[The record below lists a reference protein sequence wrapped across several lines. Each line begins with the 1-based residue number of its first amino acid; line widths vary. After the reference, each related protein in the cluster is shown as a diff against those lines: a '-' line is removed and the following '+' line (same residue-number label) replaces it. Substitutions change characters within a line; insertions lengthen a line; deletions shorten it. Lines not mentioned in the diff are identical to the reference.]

1 MNGKVKV
8 LLVVA
13 SLFCITSPALASASC
28 QTKNDLK
35 VCFYEKYTGIS
46 HHAWNISVEDLD
58 GPPPD
63 SINISTL
70 IDSTNFPASKI
81 HNAKLY
87 SYENITYTEEVFDHY
102 KYVNGTL
109 HDNGTVEDYNA
120 THLNYTVN
128 SNSTFVRKHRSPGA
142 YDWSAAD
149 NWWTENESRAVYR
162 NEEKWEWRWQ
172 RAKEQYF
179 KRNAERFTQ
188 GMGTFAVPPNPK
200 WFRYE
205 FDTPVRFWSKGRFAL
220 NVNDVQFDPWWSTT
234 YKFKRELLNA
244 SNDLVL
250 PFVDENPDGD
260 GSLSTYYGQGNGD
273 IYYNNDGDF
282 AFANDTDQRCGFST
296 IIDGAKGRVDE
307 TVNCPADLITYYP
320 FDNNGTKYDAWDPI
334 SGNNGTLEGG
344 VGALAAGKVKKG
356 VEFHG
361 DSDDDIATGITT
373 LNSDQSWAVW
383 MKHAATPL
391 AGSAIVKACD
401 STNNW
406 LHNIRF
412 WGGNGSVA
420 WERQHEGWVLDFRI
434 LTSTALNDSTWHLLV
449 GTWNYTSGEAKF
461 YLDGN
466 LVGTD
471 TGTGDVTEGNQIYV
485 GRNVERAQNAI
496 NGNVD
501 NLMIWHRVLSAS
513 EVSALYNATK
523 PVVGHDP
530 RFGAEET
537 SPIIKRVSVPDVH
550 KNEDFLVRVKSF
562 CVAAHCGFKDYNLS
576 LELPTGF
583 SIPDDKENHPN
594 PEIDENRTWV
604 TTWEVKA
611 PDMTG
616 TYLLNVSGPV
626 NKVTNNITVK
636 RNIFDIEDAMK
647 SNLTEEH
654 TDTRNIIKKNITEEH
669 GTTKSIIKE
678 NLTKELQN
686 RWQKLNATYLKS
698 NIRKNITQ
706 ELQNRWQNLN
716 ASYLNGTAI
725 ERVRKLADYLNQTR
739 WGTYIASDLYDVAN
753 DAKTIANY
761 INQSRWLD
769 KTASDLYD
777 ISDQANSTAER
788 ARKIAEYVNE
798 SRWLDKTA
806 SDLYDMAD
814 QANDT
819 AELAREIADY
829 INRSRWIDKT
839 APDIYDMAREANDTA
854 ELARNLAE
862 YINESRWTE
871 DNATVLYDIADQAN
885 HTAEL
890 ARKIADYINQSR
902 WQTFKLSTKDS
913 FELGWDGWVWNPVGL
928 PTGTAATRTTDW
940 ASHKNWSV
948 NLGDIANKMMNTSR
962 DLTMIEKIVFDW
974 RITDSDQR
982 IQFHIDGKEKAS
994 ITGTPAPRTETEVI
1008 DVSDLVGVHELT
1020 FYGETTVSGA
1030 PCYTDNIRFIP
1041 FFYEDISEFSKKARD
1056 LADYINGTRWGKYVA
1071 EDLRNMSDKAR
1082 KIAQYINETRWKGFV
1097 AKDIFAE
1104 AESARKE
1111 AERTYEE
1118 MHDLKRVLIKEMR
1131 KTVLRALGIKGPPSS
1146 HSSSSSSPGGSS
1158 SVPSSSPKT
1167 LPTGKATRT
1176 KSRGIVG
1183 GVVHFFARG
1192 VRGLSL
1198 IAQSVIGG

>member
-46 HHAWNISVEDLD
+46 HHVYNISVEDLN

-81 HNAKLY
+81 HDAKLY
-87 SYENITYTEEVFDHY
+87 SYENITYTEKVFDHY

-162 NEEKWEWRWQ
+162 NEERWEWRWQ

-188 GMGTFAVPPNPK
+188 GMGTFKIPPNPK

-205 FDTPVRFWSKGRFAL
+205 FDTPIQPWSKGRFAL
-220 NVNDVQFDPWWSTT
+220 NVNDMEFDPWW
-234 YKFKRELLNA
+234 NA
-244 SNDLVL
+244 TWKYRRNITFTEQSGNDLTNYPVGGYWIEHGGHAQPDCDDVRVISPSGDEIKFNSTL
-250 PFVDENPDGD
+250 CNSTHVKLVHKINVSANSDVDYQVYYGNPDATQSAKEVVYDRVNPAEGMEDTWEDGNANGWVVADSTGGSGAVTNSISKYGSYSYNITTDADGD
-260 GSLSTYYGQGNGD
+260 TNWFLLTRSNFTISNVTDGD
-273 IYYNNDGDF
+273 I
-282 AFANDTDQRCGFST
+282 FSAWWR
-296 IIDGAKGRVDE
+296 INRVDIDDRGGIDLVGPTGKARLLVDVKNSRWHLATDITSTDVTTPAPE
-307 TVNCPADLITYYP
+307 ADTWYRLMIRVNKTNNSVECKSVYA
-320 FDNNGTKYDAWDPI
+320 NGTDVFDWTSPI
-334 SGNNGTLEGG
+334 GATVDFDTVRIAGN
-344 VGALAAGKVKKG
+344 
-356 VEFHG
+356 
-361 DSDDDIATGITT
+361 
-373 LNSDQSWAVW
+373 DQ
-383 MKHAATPL
+383 T
-391 AGSAIVKACD
+391 AGSQSKI
-401 STNNW
+401 
-406 LHNIRF
+406 
-412 WGGNGSVA
+412 
-420 WERQHEGWVLDFRI
+420 
-434 LTSTALNDSTWHLLV
+434 
-449 GTWNYTSGEAKF
+449 
-461 YLDGN
+461 YLD
-466 LVGTD
+466 
-471 TGTGDVTEGNQIYV
+471 DVSIKH
-485 GRNVERAQNAI
+485 
-496 NGNVD
+496 VD
-501 NLMIWHRVLSAS
+501 
-513 EVSALYNATK
+513 
-523 PVVGHDP
+523 PDP
-530 RFGAEET
+530 AYTVGAEET
-537 SPIIKRVSVPDVH
+537 SPEIQRVSVPDVH
-550 KNEDFLVRVKSF
+550 KDEDFLVRVKSF
-562 CVAAHCGFKDYNLS
+562 CIDAPCLFGDYNLT
-576 LELPTGF
+576 LELPSGF
-583 SIPDDKENHPN
+583 TIPDDKLDHSN
-594 PEIDENRTWV
+594 PRIDKNRSWV

-611 PDMTG
+611 PSTTG
-616 TYLLNVSGPV
+616 TYLLNVSGPINEV
-626 NKVTNNITVK
+626 SNEIRVK
-636 RNIFDIEDAMK
+636 RNIFDIEDMIK
-647 SNLTEEH
+647 TNLTEEIQNRWQELNA
-654 TDTRNIIKKNITEEH
+654 TYLNKTELERQVDTR
-669 GTTKSIIKE
+669 SIIKE
-678 NLTKELQN
+678 NLTK
-686 RWQKLNATYLKS
+686 
-698 NIRKNITQ
+698 

-739 WGTYIASDLYDVAN
+739 WGSYIASDLYEVAN
-753 DAKTIANY
+753 DAKTIARY
-761 INQSRWLD
+761 INETRWLD
-769 KTASDLYD
+769 KTASDLYEM
-777 ISDQANSTAER
+777 SKEANSTAEK

-806 SDLYDMAD
+806 TDLYDMAD
-814 QANDT
+814 QANST

-885 HTAEL
+885 STAEK

-913 FELGWDGWVWNPVGL
+913 FELGWDGWVSNPVGL

-974 RITDSDQR
+974 RITNSDQR

-1008 DVSDLVGVHELT
+1008 DVSDLVGAHELT

-1131 KTVLRALGIKGPPSS
+1131 KTILRALGIKGPPSS

-1158 SVPSSSPKT
+1158 VPSSSPKT
-1167 LPTGKATRT
+1167 LPTGKATES

-1192 VRGLSL
+1192 VRGLTL
-1198 IAQSVIGG
+1198 IAQSVMGG